1 MNGQLHPGRRPSRL
15 VQRRCCL
22 ARLAP
27 QGDGHKQALAA
38 STSSLRAQ
46 RSNPE
51 SLRGSSLDCF
61 AALAM
66 TEQGAAPPLTLLSR
80 TMLGIAG

>member
-1 MNGQLHPGRRPSRL
+1 MRT
-15 VQRRCCL
+15 
-22 ARLAP
+22 
-27 QGDGHKQALAA
+27 A

-51 SLRGSSLDCF
+51 SLRGDSLDCF

-66 TEQGAAPPLTLLSR
+66 TEQDARVRSSNAHLGVVTILAIVWHGAAHLVKSLATSLAFCKPLS
-80 TMLGIAG
+80 